1 MFDWLV
7 NQCGGFN
14 TVTMGTAVISGLLT
28 GLVYGL
34 SALGLSVIFGV
45 IRIVNFAHGE
55 LMVLGMFLALVLFQ
69 NFGLD
74 PLWTVPIGAA
84 VLFAVGY
91 ALQHF
96 IVRRVSYLPDHMQF
110 LLLAGIAIM
119 LVSAC
124 LVVFG
129 PDAQG
134 VQLDYSLDSFAIG
147 NLIIDKVRL
156 YAAGAAIV
164 VASLLLLFF
173 KYSATGRAIRACADN
188 YLGAKVVGLNV
199 DRLYALTFGIG
210 AACIGAAGCIILL
223 LVQVHPYLAPA
234 YTLLAFVVVIVGGM
248 GSLFGAL
255 LGGVLI
261 GVAEELASVCT
272 QPSLK
277 TAFSFALLIIVLLL
291 RPQGLLGR
299 VVR

>member
-1 MFDWLV
+1 MD
-7 NQCGGFN
+7 
-14 TVTMGTAVISGLLT
+14 TVTVINALVSGLLT

-55 LMVLGMFLALVLFQ
+55 LMVLGMFLALMLFRW
-69 NFGLD
+69 FGLD
-74 PLWTVPIGAA
+74 PLMAVPVGAA
-84 VLFAVGY
+84 LLFVVGY
-91 ALQHF
+91 AMQHF
-96 IVRRVSYLPDHMQF
+96 VVRRVSYLPDHMQF

-119 LVSAC
+119 IVSGC

-134 VQLDYSLDSFAIG
+134 VQLPYALDSFAIG

-188 YLGAKVVGLNV
+188 YMGAKVVGLNV

-255 LGGVLI
+255 LGGIMI
-261 GVAEELASVCT
+261 GVSEEIASVVL

-277 TAFSFALLIIVLLL
+277 TAFSFALLIVVLLL

>member
-1 MFDWLV
+1 LD
-7 NQCGGFN
+7 
-14 TVTMGTAVISGLLT
+14 TVTILNALVSGLLT

-55 LMVLGMFLALVLFQ
+55 LMVLGMFLALALFRWL
-69 NFGLD
+69 GLD
-74 PLWTVPIGAA
+74 PLWSVPIGAA
-84 VLFAVGY
+84 ALFVIGY

-96 IVRRVSYLPDHMQF
+96 VVRRVSYLPDHMQF

-134 VQLDYSLDSFAIG
+134 VQLDYALDSFAIG
-147 NLIIDKVRL
+147 SLIIDKVRL
-156 YAAGAAIV
+156 YAAIAAVI

-173 KYSATGRAIRACADN
+173 KYSPTGRAIRACADN

-255 LGGVLI
+255 LGGILI
-261 GVAEELASVCT
+261 GVSEEIASVVL

>member
-1 MFDWLV
+1 LD
-7 NQCGGFN
+7 
-14 TVTMGTAVISGLLT
+14 TVTIINALVSGLLT

-55 LMVLGMFLALVLFQ
+55 LMVLGMFMALLLFRW
-69 NFGLD
+69 FGLD
-74 PLWTVPIGAA
+74 PLMAVPIGAA
-84 VLFAVGY
+84 VLFVVGY
-91 ALQHF
+91 AMQHF
-96 IVRRVSYLPDHMQF
+96 VVRRVSYLPDHMQF

-124 LVVFG
+124 LVAFG

-134 VQLDYSLDSFAIG
+134 VQLDYALDSFAIG

-156 YAAGAAIV
+156 YAAIAAVI

-173 KYSATGRAIRACADN
+173 KFSSTGRAIRACADN

-255 LGGVLI
+255 LGGILI
-261 GVAEELASVCT
+261 GVSEEMASVIL

-277 TAFSFALLIIVLLL
+277 TAFSFGLLIVVLLL

>member
-1 MFDWLV
+1 MD
-7 NQCGGFN
+7 
-14 TVTMGTAVISGLLT
+14 TVTILNALVSGLLT

-55 LMVLGMFLALVLFQ
+55 LMVLGMFLALALFRWL
-69 NFGLD
+69 GLD
-74 PLWTVPIGAA
+74 PLMAVPIGAA
-84 VLFAVGY
+84 ALFVIGY

-96 IVRRVSYLPDHMQF
+96 VVRRVSYLPDHMQF

-119 LVSAC
+119 LVSGC

-134 VQLDYSLDSFAIG
+134 VQLDYALDSIAIG
-147 NLIIDKVRL
+147 SLIIDKVRL
-156 YAAGAAIV
+156 YAAIAAVI

-173 KYSATGRAIRACADN
+173 KYSPTGRAIRACADN

-255 LGGVLI
+255 LGGILI
-261 GVAEELASVCT
+261 GVSEEIASVVL

-277 TAFSFALLIIVLLL
+277 TAFSFGLLIIVLLL

>member
-1 MFDWLV
+1 MD
-7 NQCGGFN
+7 
-14 TVTMGTAVISGLLT
+14 TVTIINALVSGLLT

-55 LMVLGMFLALVLFQ
+55 LMVLGMFMALMLFRW
-69 NFGLD
+69 FGLD
-74 PLWTVPIGAA
+74 PLMAVPIGAA
-84 VLFAVGY
+84 VLFVVGY
-91 ALQHF
+91 AMQHF
-96 IVRRVSYLPDHMQF
+96 VVRRVAYLPDHMQF

-119 LVSAC
+119 LVSAT

-134 VQLDYSLDSFAIG
+134 VQLDYALDSFAIG

-156 YAAGAAIV
+156 YAAIGAVI
-164 VASLLLLFF
+164 VASLLLAFF
-173 KYSATGRAIRACADN
+173 KYSSTGRAIRACADN

-255 LGGVLI
+255 LGGILI
-261 GVAEELASVCT
+261 GVSEEMASVVL

-299 VVR
+299 AVR

>member
-1 MFDWLV
+1 MDIVTILNALV
-7 NQCGGFN
+7 
-14 TVTMGTAVISGLLT
+14 SGLLT

-55 LMVLGMFLALVLFQ
+55 LMVLGMFMALMLFRW
-69 NFGLD
+69 FGLD
-74 PLWTVPIGAA
+74 PLMAVPIGAA
-84 VLFAVGY
+84 LLFVVGY

-96 IVRRVSYLPDHMQF
+96 VVRRVSYLPDHMQF

-119 LVSAC
+119 IVSGC

-134 VQLDYSLDSFAIG
+134 VQLGYALDSFAIG
-147 NLIIDKVRL
+147 NLIIDKVRA

-164 VASLLLLFF
+164 VASALLLFF
-173 KYSATGRAIRACADN
+173 KYSSTGRAIRACADN
-188 YLGAKVVGLNV
+188 YMGAKVVGLNV

-255 LGGVLI
+255 LGGILI
-261 GVAEELASVCT
+261 GVSEELASIVL

-277 TAFSFALLIIVLLL
+277 TAFSFALLIVVLLL

>member
-1 MFDWLV
+1 MD
-7 NQCGGFN
+7 
-14 TVTMGTAVISGLLT
+14 TVTIINALVSGLLT

-55 LMVLGMFLALVLFQ
+55 LMVLGMFLALLLFRWL
-69 NFGLD
+69 GLD
-74 PLWTVPIGAA
+74 PLWSVPIGAA
-84 VLFAVGY
+84 LLFLVGY

-96 IVRRVSYLPDHMQF
+96 VVRRVAYLPDHMQF

-124 LVVFG
+124 LVAFG

-134 VQLDYSLDSFAIG
+134 VQLDYALDSFALG
-147 NLIIDKVRL
+147 SLIIDKVRL
-156 YAAGAAIV
+156 YAALAAIA
-164 VASLLLLFF
+164 VASALLLFF
-173 KYSATGRAIRACADN
+173 KYSPTGRAIRACADN
-188 YLGAKVVGLNV
+188 HLGAKVVGLNV

-223 LVQVHPYLAPA
+223 LVQVHPYLAPP
-234 YTLLAFVVVIVGGM
+234 YTLLAFIVVIIGGM

-255 LGGVLI
+255 LGGILI
-261 GVAEELASVCT
+261 GVAEELASIVGE
-272 QPSLK
+272 PSLK
-277 TAFSFALLIIVLLL
+277 TAFSFALLIVVLLL

-299 VVR
+299 AVR

>member
-1 MFDWLV
+1 MD
-7 NQCGGFN
+7 
-14 TVTMGTAVISGLLT
+14 TVTIINALVSGLLT

-55 LMVLGMFLALVLFQ
+55 LMVLGMFMALMLFRW
-69 NFGLD
+69 FGLD
-74 PLWTVPIGAA
+74 PLMAVPIGAA
-84 VLFAVGY
+84 LLFVVGY

-96 IVRRVSYLPDHMQF
+96 VVRRVSYLPDHMQF

-119 LVSAC
+119 LVSGC
-124 LVVFG
+124 LVIFG

-134 VQLDYSLDSFAIG
+134 VQLDYALDSFAIG

-156 YAAGAAIV
+156 YAAVAAVI
-164 VASLLLLFF
+164 VASLLLAFF
-173 KYSATGRAIRACADN
+173 KYSSTGRAIRACADN

-255 LGGVLI
+255 LGGILI
-261 GVAEELASVCT
+261 GVSEEMASVVL

-299 VVR
+299 VAR

>member
-1 MFDWLV
+1 LD
-7 NQCGGFN
+7 
-14 TVTMGTAVISGLLT
+14 TVTIINALVSGLLT

-55 LMVLGMFLALVLFQ
+55 LMVLGMYLALVLFQ
-69 NFGLD
+69 SFGLD
-74 PLWTVPIGAA
+74 PLWSVPIGAA

-91 ALQHF
+91 ALQHYV
-96 IVRRVSYLPDHMQF
+96 VRRVSYLPDHMQF

-119 LVSAC
+119 LVSGS

-134 VQLDYSLDSFAIG
+134 VQLGYALDSFAIG
-147 NLIIDKVRL
+147 KLIIDKVRL

-173 KYSATGRAIRACADN
+173 KYSPTGRAIRACADN
-188 YLGAKVVGLNV
+188 YMGAKVVGLNV

-255 LGGVLI
+255 LGGILI
-261 GVAEELASVCT
+261 GVSEEIASVVL

-277 TAFSFALLIIVLLL
+277 TAFSFALLIVVLLL

-299 VVR
+299 VTR

>member
-1 MFDWLV
+1 MD
-7 NQCGGFN
+7 
-14 TVTMGTAVISGLLT
+14 TVTVINALVSGLLT

-55 LMVLGMFLALVLFQ
+55 LMVVGMFLALMLFRW
-69 NFGLD
+69 FGLD
-74 PLWTVPIGAA
+74 PLWSVPICAA
-84 VLFAVGY
+84 LLFCVGY

-96 IVRRVSYLPDHMQF
+96 VVRRVSYLPDHMQF

-119 LVSAC
+119 IVSGC
-124 LVVFG
+124 LVIFG

-134 VQLDYSLDSFAIG
+134 VQLDYALDSFAIG
-147 NLIIDKVRL
+147 NLIVDKVRV
-156 YAAGAAIV
+156 YAAIAAIV

-188 YLGAKVVGLNV
+188 YLGARVVGLNV

-255 LGGVLI
+255 LGGIMI
-261 GVAEELASVCT
+261 GVSEELASVVL

-277 TAFSFALLIIVLLL
+277 TAFSFGLLIVVLLL

>member
-1 MFDWLV
+1 MD
-7 NQCGGFN
+7 
-14 TVTMGTAVISGLLT
+14 TVTIINALVSGLLT

-55 LMVLGMFLALVLFQ
+55 LMVLGMFMALMLFRW
-69 NFGLD
+69 FGLD
-74 PLWTVPIGAA
+74 PLMAVPIGTAL
-84 VLFAVGY
+84 LFVVGY

-96 IVRRVSYLPDHMQF
+96 VVRRVSYLPDHMQF

-119 LVSAC
+119 LVSGC
-124 LVVFG
+124 LVIFG

-134 VQLDYSLDSFAIG
+134 VQLDYALDSFAIG

-156 YAAGAAIV
+156 YAAIAAVI
-164 VASLLLLFF
+164 VASLLLAFF
-173 KYSATGRAIRACADN
+173 KYSSTGRAIRACADN

-255 LGGVLI
+255 LGGILI
-261 GVAEELASVCT
+261 GVSEEMASVVL

-299 VVR
+299 VAR

>member
-1 MFDWLV
+1 LD
-7 NQCGGFN
+7 
-14 TVTMGTAVISGLLT
+14 TVTILNSLVSGLLT

-55 LMVLGMFLALVLFQ
+55 LMVLGMFMALMLFRW
-69 NFGLD
+69 FGLD
-74 PLWTVPIGAA
+74 PLMAVPIGAA
-84 VLFAVGY
+84 VLFVVGY
-91 ALQHF
+91 AMQHF
-96 IVRRVSYLPDHMQF
+96 VVRRVSYLPDHMQF

-119 LVSAC
+119 LVSAT

-134 VQLDYSLDSFAIG
+134 VQLDYALDSFAIG

-156 YAAGAAIV
+156 YAAIAAVI

-173 KYSATGRAIRACADN
+173 KFSSTGRAIRACADN

-255 LGGVLI
+255 LGGILI
-261 GVAEELASVCT
+261 GVSEEMASVIL

-277 TAFSFALLIIVLLL
+277 TAFSFGLLIVVLLL

>member
-1 MFDWLV
+1 MD
-7 NQCGGFN
+7 
-14 TVTMGTAVISGLLT
+14 TVTIINALVSGLLT

-55 LMVLGMFLALVLFQ
+55 LMVLGMFMALLLFRW
-69 NFGLD
+69 FGLD
-74 PLWTVPIGAA
+74 PLMAVPIGAA
-84 VLFAVGY
+84 VLFVVGY
-91 ALQHF
+91 AMQHF
-96 IVRRVSYLPDHMQF
+96 VVRRVSYLPDHMQF

-124 LVVFG
+124 LVAFG

-134 VQLDYSLDSFAIG
+134 VQLDYALDSFAIG

-156 YAAGAAIV
+156 YAAIAAVI

-173 KYSATGRAIRACADN
+173 KFSSTGRAIRACADN

-255 LGGVLI
+255 LGGILI
-261 GVAEELASVCT
+261 GVSEEMASVIL

-277 TAFSFALLIIVLLL
+277 TAFSFGLLIVVLLL

>member
-1 MFDWLV
+1 MD
-7 NQCGGFN
+7 
-14 TVTMGTAVISGLLT
+14 TVTIINALVSGLLT

-55 LMVLGMFLALVLFQ
+55 LMVLGMFMALMLFRW
-69 NFGLD
+69 FGLD
-74 PLWTVPIGAA
+74 PLMAVPIGAA
-84 VLFAVGY
+84 LLFVVGY

-96 IVRRVSYLPDHMQF
+96 VVRRVSYLPDHMQF

-119 LVSAC
+119 LVSGC
-124 LVVFG
+124 LVIFG

-134 VQLDYSLDSFAIG
+134 VQLDYALDSFAIG

-156 YAAGAAIV
+156 YAAIAAV
-164 VASLLLLFF
+164 GVASLLLLFF
-173 KYSATGRAIRACADN
+173 KYSSTGRAIRACADN

-255 LGGVLI
+255 LGGILI
-261 GVAEELASVCT
+261 GVSEEMASVIL

-277 TAFSFALLIIVLLL
+277 TAFSFGLLIVVLLL

-299 VVR
+299 AVR